1 MKYLHVIKMSI
12 NCMGEGSQTYTG
24 GIDGTTQASHYI
36 CRLGDFQ
43 GGPRQV
49 SPQGFRGGCGY
60 SAAMV

>member
-1 MKYLHVIKMSI
+1 
-12 NCMGEGSQTYTG
+12 MGEGSQTYTG